1 MENKFERAAASLEE
15 MIGEMTNDDG
25 SLDDFIEHLNLANTT
40 RKTFDTLVDE
50 IRSKKNE

>member
-25 SLDDFIEHLNLANTT
+25 SLDDFIEDLNLAIECL
-40 RKTFDTLVDE
+40 KVVKHLQGL
-50 IRSKKNE
+50 IA